1 MYARAKAAVPR
12 ASSVR
17 GAIRR
22 AVAGRIS
29 KKVARSSSQ
38 WNATAAA
45 AARSVAITS
54 VANCSMAIMTGLR
67 GCDPGYR
74 TVMTNLKILIMHDL
88 QGSQARLFRVG
99 SYTLWAEERTA
110 WRFQPSRG
118 SVGSGRDRQR
128 NANPRSD

>member
-1 MYARAKAAVPR
+1 VYARAKAAVPR
-12 ASSVR
+12 ANSVR
-17 GAIRR
+17 GAIRW

-67 GCDPGYR
+67 GCDLVYR
-74 TVMTNLKILIMHDL
+74 TVRTNLKILIMHAL
-88 QGSQARLFRVG
+88 QSSQG
-99 SYTLWAEERTA
+99 D
-110 WRFQPSRG
+110 RFVVALTRC
-118 SVGSGRDRQR
+118 GRRHAPIGGF
-128 NANPRSD
+128 NHLEVV